1 MTFSSVRIKTGE
13 KEPIVVLIVDQNG
26 DPLTGLSNIEIK
38 VRRGSDGF
46 YLDWSDN
53 VFKASPTQL
62 LEALEE
68 ISATFSPG
76 EYQLNTPTHVDGLD
90 TSTFVQLVDEEQYFV
105 TCVQDGADTASNVPQ
120 IGEIKV
126 GGFVDDIVEDRYP
139 VIF

>member
-13 KEPIVVLIVDQNG
+13 KEPIVVLIVDQYG
-26 DPLTGLSNIEIK
+26 DPLTGLSDIKIK

-53 VFKASPTQL
+53 TFKAVPTQL
-62 LEALEE
+62 LVALEE
-68 ISATFSPG
+68 ISATYSPG
-76 EYQLNTPTHVDGLD
+76 EYQLNTVTHVDGLD
-90 TSTFVQLVDEEQYFV
+90 TSTFPHLVPEEQYFV
-105 TCVQDGADTASNVPQ
+105 TAVQDGATTAVNVPQ

>member
-13 KEPIVVLIVDQNG
+13 KEPIVVLIVDQDGN
-26 DPLTGLSNIEIK
+26 PLTGLTDIK
-38 VRRGSDGF
+38 IRVRRGSDGF

-53 VFKASPTQL
+53 TFKATPAQL
-62 LEALEE
+62 LVALEQ
-68 ISATFSPG
+68 ISAVLSPG
-76 EYQLNTPTHVDGLD
+76 EYQLNTVIHVDGFD

-105 TCVQDGADTASNVPQ
+105 TAVQDGADTASNVPQ

>member
-13 KEPIVVLIVDQNG
+13 KEPIVVLIVDKNG
-26 DPLTGLSNIEIK
+26 DPLTGLTNAKIK

-53 VFKASPTQL
+53 TFRASPTQL

-68 ISATFSPG
+68 ISSVYSPG
-76 EYQLNTPTHVDGLD
+76 EYQLNTPTHVDGFD
-90 TSTFVQLVDEEQYFV
+90 TSTFVQLVDEEQYFI
-105 TCVQDGADTASNVPQ
+105 TAIQDGADTASNVPQ
-120 IGEIKV
+120 IGEIKA

>member
-1 MTFSSVRIKTGE
+1 MTFSSVRIKTGA

-26 DPLTGLSNIEIK
+26 DELTGLVDIK
-38 VRRGSDGF
+38 IKIRRGSDGF

-53 VFKASPTQL
+53 NFKAFPTQL
-62 LEALEE
+62 LEALAEV
-68 ISATFSPG
+68 SSVLSPG
-76 EYQLNTPTHVDGLD
+76 EYYLNTATHVEGFD

-105 TCVQDGADTASNVPQ
+105 TAVQDGGSSAANVPQ
-120 IGEIKV
+120 MGEIKV